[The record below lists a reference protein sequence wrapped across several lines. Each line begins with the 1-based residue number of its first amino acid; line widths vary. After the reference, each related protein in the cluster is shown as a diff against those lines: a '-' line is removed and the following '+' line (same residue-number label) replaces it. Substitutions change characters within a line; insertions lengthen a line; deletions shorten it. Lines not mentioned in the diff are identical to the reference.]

1 VYAAISLNLPGAMSG
16 SIRLFV
22 RDRLERDAAVSLP
35 PGQARYVLTVMRCR
49 LGDAVRLFNGMDGEW
64 RAVIIQAGRAQ
75 ATVLAQEKLREQ
87 APDGADIS
95 LAFALLKRDA
105 TDLVVQKATEL
116 GATAIQPVITVRT
129 NAARV
134 NLQRLCAI
142 ATEAAE
148 QSERL
153 AIPEVRAPVSLKGLL
168 DTWPN
173 DRMLFTAMERTDS
186 PRLRPLNDSAG
197 LLVGPEGGWTE
208 EERRLILSHT
218 FARPVSLGGLVLRAE
233 TACLA
238 GLVLLQAGA
247 RD

>member
-1 VYAAISLNLPGAMSG
+1 MSG

-35 PGQARYVLTVMRCR
+35 PEQTRYVLTVMRRR

-64 RAVIIQAGRAQ
+64 LAMIIEAGRAQ
-75 ATVLAQEKLREQ
+75 ATLLAQEKLREQ
-87 APDGADIS
+87 APDGADIW
-95 LAFALLKRDA
+95 LGFALLKRDA

-116 GATAIQPVITVRT
+116 GATAIQPVITART
-129 NAARV
+129 NVSRV
-134 NLQRLCAI
+134 NLERLSAI

-148 QSERL
+148 QCERL
-153 AIPEVRAPVSLKGLL
+153 SVPDVRTPVALERLLKK
-168 DTWPN
+168 WPTN
-173 DRMLFTAMERTDS
+173 RRLFTAMERTDS
-186 PRLRPLNDSAG
+186 PRLRAANGSAG

-208 EERRLILSHT
+208 EERRLILSHA
-218 FARPVSLGGLVLRAE
+218 FVRPVSLGPLVLRAE

-238 GLVLLQAGA
+238 GVVLLQAGA

>member
-1 VYAAISLNLPGAMSG
+1 MSG

-22 RDRLERDAAVSLP
+22 GDRLERDAAVSLP
-35 PGQARYVLTVMRCR
+35 PEQARYVLTVMRRR
-49 LGDAVRLFNGMDGEW
+49 LGDAVRLFNGLDGEW
-64 RAVIIQAGRAQ
+64 LAMIIQAGRAQ
-75 ATVLAQEKLREQ
+75 ATLLAREKLREQ
-87 APDGADIS
+87 TPDGADIW

-116 GATAIQPVITVRT
+116 GATVIQPVIT
-129 NAARV
+129 ARSNV
-134 NLQRLCAI
+134 PRVKLERLSTI

-148 QSERL
+148 QCERL
-153 AIPEVRAPVSLKGLL
+153 TLPEVRAPVPLDRLL
-168 DTWPN
+168 DTWP
-173 DRMLFTAMERTDS
+173 DERMLFTAIERTDS
-186 PRLRPLNDSAG
+186 PRLRHANGCAG

-208 EERRLILSHT
+208 DERRLILSHA
-218 FARPVSLGGLVLRAE
+218 FVRPVSLGPLVLRAE